1 MGANTTALIG
11 TVVPSTGNP
20 LNGLFLSG
28 DGIAETTYTWPSL
41 RVAPRV
47 GAVYDISGDQSMIV
61 RGGAGLYFDRPSGN
75 SIYPQVQNPPTIRN
89 STVRYTDLQ
98 SLSTGLS
105 INAPP
110 ALNVFEYAGDLP
122 SSVQWSGGLQMT
134 LPWASAIDV
143 TYVGQHSYN
152 TLEGVDI
159 NSVDFGSAYAAQNQD
174 ASLSSTTPGAN
185 ALPADQLR
193 AFRGYSSITQQWGRG
208 WRTFH
213 SLQLSFNRRF
223 RDGLSFGVNDTIV
236 LSDHQST
243 NARLEHSPDGSYRIR
258 ADQAQADELLGTF
271 VANRHVLKGNFIWD
285 LPDIHA
291 GTGTRRTIGWLA
303 NDWQLSGVWTASTP
317 TAYQV
322 GVSYQGGA
330 TGNGNQNITG
340 SPTYGGRVRIVGDP
354 GSGCSSDPYRQF
366 NTAAF
371 LGPLPGSVGL
381 ESGMDYLRGC
391 FNSTIDL
398 AIARTIRVGGSR
410 RVQFRLDMFNAF
422 NQARITNRNNTMNL
436 VSPLDSTIANLPFDS
451 AGNLITTR
459 SQPKNAGFGVAT
471 AYQAPRTMQMQ
482 IRFSF

>member
-1 MGANTTALIG
+1 
-11 TVVPSTGNP
+11 
-20 LNGLFLSG
+20 
-28 DGIAETTYTWPSL
+28 
-41 RVAPRV
+41 
-47 GAVYDISGDQSMIV
+47 
-61 RGGAGLYFDRPSGN
+61 
-75 SIYPQVQNPPTIRN
+75 
-89 STVRYTDLQ
+89 
-98 SLSTGLS
+98 LSTGLS
-105 INAPP
+105 IDAPP
-110 ALNVFEYAGDLP
+110 ALNVFEYEGGLP

-134 LPWASAIDV
+134 LPWASALDV

-159 NSVDFGSAYAAQNQD
+159 NSVDFGAAYVPQNQD
-174 ASLSSTTPGAN
+174 ASLSGTTPGAN

-213 SLQLSFNRRF
+213 SLQLAFNRRF

-236 LSDHQST
+236 LYDHQST
-243 NARLEHSPDGSYRIR
+243 TARLQHSADGGYTFR
-258 ADQAQADELLGTF
+258 ADQAEADELLGTY
-271 VANRHVLKGNFIWD
+271 VANRHVLKGNFVWD
-285 LPDIHA
+285 LPDIQGA
-291 GTGTRRTIGWLA
+291 SSDAMRMIGWLA

-322 GVSYQGGA
+322 AVSYQGGA

-340 SPTYGGRVRIVGDP
+340 SPTYGGRVRLVGDP

-366 NTAAF
+366 DSSAF
-371 LGPLPGSVGL
+371 LGPQTGSLGL

-391 FNSTIDL
+391 FNNVVDL

-422 NQARITNRNNTMNL
+422 NEARITNRNNTMNV
-436 VSPLDSTIANLPFDS
+436 VSPLDSTIANLPFDA
-451 AGNLITTR
+451 AGNLIATR

-471 AYQAPRTMQMQ
+471 AYQAARTMQMQ
-482 IRFSF
+482 VRFSF